1 MPTLY
6 LLKYYLICIAD
17 KLNMIH
23 KRRTNECDLHKIIK
37 FYPVWS
43 QTHDFGFNYIK
54 TYGIA

>member
-43 QTHDFGFNYIK
+43 QTHMTLAYN
-54 TYGIA
+54 